1 MSNKNDCVCSPL
13 QPLLVQVSKY
23 PASEDATHCI
33 EGSCTDVFNHFQTAL
48 SFTQGWL
55 GAGGTLLSVRHHF
68 SDYVRHIRQAKQHVW
83 WHHRL
88 RHRVILPRAA
98 EKDNGEEV
106 LLWPDCWVRWKI
118 VFPFPCLNSQLEIL
132 QCDDCRRFGFLIKNE
147 INFISIVVF
156 FFFFLIPLW
165 LYWVSKSLLF
175 LIIPSLL
182 WLYLRA
188 RHGRDGHSYCSV
200 KGCERV
206 KITATT
212 SSKETCNCTAK
223 AYPKYAKAP
232 SVVVPMP
239 ALNTQPCRDCGA
251 KQVC

>member
-1 MSNKNDCVCSPL
+1 MQHTALKGSVLMFSTTFKLLFHSLRDDWVLVGLCYPSDTTFQIMSDTYDRQSNTFDDITDYGTVLSFPEL
-13 QPLLVQVSKY
+13 QKKTMERKY
-23 PASEDATHCI
+23 YFD
-33 EGSCTDVFNHFQTAL
+33 QTA
-48 SFTQGWL
+48 GW
-55 GAGGTLLSVRHHF
+55 
-68 SDYVRHIRQAKQHVW
+68 DE
-83 WHHRL
+83 RL
-88 RHRVILPRAA
+88 F
-98 EKDNGEEV
+98 
-106 LLWPDCWVRWKI
+106 
-118 VFPFPCLNSQLEIL
+118 FPFPCLNSQLEIL

-147 INFISIVVF
+147 INFISIVF
-156 FFFFLIPLW
+156 LFFLIPLW

>member
-1 MSNKNDCVCSPL
+1 MSCKWGCNTLHWRVVYWCF
-13 QPLLVQVSKY
+13 QPLSNCSFIHSGMTGCWWDSVIRQTPLFRLCPTHTTGKATRLMTSQTTAPCY
-23 PASEDATHCI
+23 PSQSCRKRQWR
-33 EGSCTDVFNHFQTAL
+33 GSTTLTRLLGEMKDCF
-48 SFTQGWL
+48 SFSL
-55 GAGGTLLSVRHHF
+55 FELSVGNT
-68 SDYVRHIRQAKQHVW
+68 AMW
-83 WHHRL
+83 
-88 RHRVILPRAA
+88 
-98 EKDNGEEV
+98 
-106 LLWPDCWVRWKI
+106 C
-118 VFPFPCLNSQLEIL
+118 
-132 QCDDCRRFGFLIKNE
+132 DCRRFGFFNKKWDQFYFNC
-147 INFISIVVF
+147 V
-156 FFFFLIPLW
+156 FFFFLIPRW